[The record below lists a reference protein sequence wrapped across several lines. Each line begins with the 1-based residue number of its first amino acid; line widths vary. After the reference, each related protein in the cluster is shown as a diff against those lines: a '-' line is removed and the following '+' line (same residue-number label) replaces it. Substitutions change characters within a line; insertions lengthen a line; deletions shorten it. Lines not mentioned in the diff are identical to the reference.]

1 MGEPYVLGA
10 IWSYPRE
17 DFGLDE
23 TGVAVVLPRVGSGQ
37 HTANGE
43 IRDPQRL
50 TGAHRTL
57 QLPAIVM
64 VTNLENGREIRI
76 RVNDRGPGKAGRIL
90 GLSPRAAT
98 LLGIPP
104 DGAARVRLRV
114 DAGPS
119 RALAAAMRDPEDS
132 GLAMTAAPR
141 VAVVTEALAP
151 LPGARD
157 SRRVRAVA
165 TRPIQRSGET
175 GALAAE
181 LPPDPLPEVVT
192 QGHAMPGRLV
202 VEAGTFFRRDLA
214 QRQAAGLARLA
225 ARVEPFGAG
234 RQPQHRVRM
243 GPFADI
249 AAADRAVA
257 AVLAAGLPEARLLI
271 D

>member
-10 IWSYPRE
+10 VWSYPRE

-23 TGVAVVLPRVGSGQ
+23 TGVAVVSPRSGIGD
-37 HTANGE
+37 HTFNGE
-43 IRDPQRL
+43 IRNPERL

-76 RVNDRGPGKAGRIL
+76 RVNDRGPDKAGRIL
-90 GLSPRAAT
+90 GVSPRAAQ
-98 LLGIPP
+98 LLGIPS

-114 DAGPS
+114 DVGPS
-119 RALAAAMRDPEDS
+119 RALAAAMRGS
-132 GLAMTAAPR
+132 GEGALAMTAVPR
-141 VAVVTEALAP
+141 VTVMTEALAP

-157 SRRVRAVA
+157 SLRVRAVA
-165 TRPIQRSGET
+165 TRPIQRSDET
-175 GALAAE
+175 GVLAAE
-181 LPPDPLPEVVT
+181 LPPDPLPEVMT
-192 QGHAMPGRLV
+192 QGHAEPGRLV

-214 QRQAAGLARLA
+214 QRQAAGLTRLA

-234 RQPQHRVRM
+234 RQPRYRVRM
-243 GPFADI
+243 GPFPDI

-257 AVLAAGLPEARLLI
+257 AVLAAGLPEVRLLI